1 VVVMDDGNTRILVVD
16 DEQIVRDSL
25 REWFAEDGY
34 EVATAASGVE
44 ALTHLATAPADLL
57 LIDIKM
63 PGMDGLELQRRV
75 KEAAPE
81 ATVIIITAYAAV
93 DTAVQALK
101 EGAYDYITKPI
112 DPDDLARVIS
122 KAAEFQKLARENARL
137 RERVEAVAESDMP
150 EIIGDAEAMV
160 EVRRMTAT
168 IAETD
173 ATVLITGESGT
184 GKELVARAIH
194 RASKRRHMSMISVNC
209 AGLPEGLV
217 ESELFGHE
225 KGAFTGATYQR
236 KGKFELADGG
246 TLFFDE
252 IGDISTKTQID
263 LLRVLD
269 DKCVTRVGG
278 TRVIPVDFRIIAATH
293 RDLGRAVDEE
303 SFRLDLYYRFKV
315 FTIELPPLRSR
326 STDIPLLAQHFLQR
340 YAHRMNRRATH
351 FTADALQRLQ
361 EYSWPGNVRELENAI
376 ERAVVLQRGEAIGA
390 QNLPVPVGGANQS
403 GSESQSLAQME
414 HRHIERVLGMTAGNI
429 SRAARIL
436 GIDRVTLYSKIRKYD
451 IPRQRTT

>member
-1 VVVMDDGNTRILVVD
+1 MMDESNARIMVVD
-16 DEQIVRDSL
+16 DEQVVRESL

-34 EVATAASGVE
+34 TVTTAASGPE
-44 ALTHLATAPADLL
+44 ALTRLADEPADLL

-75 KEAAPE
+75 KQAVPE
-81 ATVIIITAYAAV
+81 ATVIIVTAYAAV

-112 DPDDLARVIS
+112 DPDDLARVIA
-122 KAAEFQKLARENARL
+122 KAAQHQKLARENSRL
-137 RERVEAVAESDMP
+137 RERIEAVADTDMP
-150 EIIGDAEAMV
+150 EIIGDAPAMA

-173 ATVLITGESGT
+173 ATVLVTGESGT

-194 RASKRRHMSMISVNC
+194 RASHRRHMSLVTVNC
-209 AGLPEGLV
+209 AGLPGGLV

-252 IGDISTKTQID
+252 IGDISPKTQMD
-263 LLRVLD
+263 LLRALED
-269 DKCVTRVGG
+269 NRITRVGG
-278 TRVIPVDFRIIAATH
+278 TRTIPVDFRIVAATH
-293 RDLGRAVDEE
+293 RDLAREVGAGT
-303 SFRLDLYYRFKV
+303 FRLDLFYRFNV

-326 STDIPLLAQHFLQR
+326 GADIPLLAQHFLQR
-340 YAHRMNRRATH
+340 HARSMNRTANH
-351 FTADALQRLQ
+351 FTPAALQRMQ
-361 EYSWPGNVRELENAI
+361 AYDWPGNVRELENVI
-376 ERAVVLQRGEAIGA
+376 ERAVVLQRGEAIGVED
-390 QNLPVPVGGANQS
+390 LPLPMNGGEPSNTEQ
-403 GSESQSLAQME
+403 QSLAQIE
-414 HRHIERVLGMTAGNI
+414 HHHIERVLKSTAGNV

-436 GIDRVTLYSKIRKYD
+436 GIDRVTLYSKIRKYS
-451 IPRQRTT
+451 IPRPGAS

>member
-1 VVVMDDGNTRILVVD
+1 MDDISNTRILIVD
-16 DEQIVRDSL
+16 DEQVVRDSL

-34 EVATAASGVE
+34 HVTTAAGGVE
-44 ALTHLATAPADLL
+44 ALTRLATEPADLL

-75 KEAAPE
+75 KQAAPE

-101 EGAYDYITKPI
+101 AGAYDYITKPI

-122 KAAEFQKLARENARL
+122 KAAAHQRLARENVRL
-137 RERVEAVAESDMP
+137 RERIDAIAEGDMP
-150 EIIGDAEAMV
+150 EIVGDSPAMD

-194 RASKRRHMSMISVNC
+194 RGSHRRNMSMVSVNC
-209 AGLPEGLV
+209 AGLPEGLI

-252 IGDISTKTQID
+252 IGDISAKTQID
-263 LLRVLD
+263 LLRALD
-269 DKCVTRVGG
+269 DKRITRVGG
-278 TRVIPVDFRIIAATH
+278 TRVIPVDFRVIAATH
-293 RDLGRAVDEE
+293 RDLARAVEE
-303 SFRLDLYYRFKV
+303 EEFRLDLFYRFNV
-315 FTIELPPLRSR
+315 FTIELPPLRTRPS
-326 STDIPLLAQHFLQR
+326 DIPLLAQHFLQR
-340 YAHRMNRRATH
+340 FARSMNRRANH
-351 FTADALQRLQ
+351 FAPEALQRLQ
-361 EYSWPGNVRELENAI
+361 AYEWPGNVRELENAV
-376 ERAVVLQRGEAIGA
+376 ERAVVLQRGEAIGP
-390 QNLPVPVGGANQS
+390 QDLPLPICAGEPPGPEPQT
-403 GSESQSLAQME
+403 LAEIE
-414 HRHIERVLGMTAGNI
+414 HRHIECVLGATAGNV

-451 IPRQRTT
+451 IPRQRTS